1 MGRNFSN
8 CFFFASDVSQLD
20 LFSKYLGCT
29 HIWSQMCDY
38 FFEYFFLYNWTQ
50 AVFEKYNWSLP
61 QPPPFSFEFLF
72 LIDSLAMTPWFIQEP
87 WVKPLPF
94 SVTLKGLSPRIIPP
108 WDILAVRDKDFSSH
122 WSMYTQ
128 LTNSIY
134 KNRTHVY
141 SNLCELM
148 SAILYAHI
156 Y

>member
-20 LFSKYLGCT
+20 LFSEYLGWA

-38 FFEYFFLYNWTQ
+38 FFEYFFPLQLDSGCIWKVQLASAPTPTFFFW
-50 AVFEKYNWSLP
+50 V
-61 QPPPFSFEFLF
+61 F

-141 SNLCELM
+141 SKLCELM
-148 SAILYAHI
+148 SAISYAHI